1 MSHPRSFFCT
11 ALIASVV
18 LAGCAISP
26 EKSVAPTPATDSPT
40 SGAQKDVF
48 TRAKLHTELASL
60 YFQAN
65 NLIVAL
71 EELTIAISINP
82 SYAQAYGTRGV
93 VLYYIKEFDSAR
105 KDFQRALELDDR
117 DPEINNNY
125 GWFLCHT
132 GKEKE
137 AIDYFLRAIRNPLY
151 QTPEVA
157 YLNAGACYATL
168 GDLDSAEDAV
178 RKSLRLAPDNPQTL
192 FQLANVLYLRGN
204 VDAAKKY
211 LTDIVRT
218 SDPSAEVLWLLL
230 RAERRLGNASAES
243 SLTAQLRRKYPDSP
257 EYQAFLKGAFE

>member
-1 MSHPRSFFCT
+1 M
-11 ALIASVV
+11 AST
-18 LAGCAISP
+18 G
-26 EKSVAPTPATDSPT
+26 
-40 SGAQKDVF
+40 QKDIH

-82 SYAQAYGTRGV
+82 AYAPAYATRGV
-93 VLYYIKEFDSAR
+93 VLYYIKEYESAR
-105 KDFQRALELDDR
+105 KDFQRAIELDGR

-137 AIDYFLRAIRNPLY
+137 AIDYFYRAIKNPLY

-157 YLNAGACYATL
+157 YLNAGACYATM

-178 RKSLRLAPDNPQTL
+178 RKSMRFSSDNPQARY
-192 FQLANVLYLRGN
+192 QLANIFYQRGN
-204 VDAAKKY
+204 ADAARKY
-211 LTDIVRT
+211 LTDLVRT
-218 SDPSAEVLWLLL
+218 SEPSAEVLWLLL
-230 RAERRLGNASAES
+230 RVERRLGNAAAES
-243 SLTAQLRRKYPDSP
+243 SLTAQLRRNYPDSP
-257 EYQAFLKGAFE
+257 EYQALLKGAFE